1 MTCGLVS
8 YTLGW
13 MNVPLDLGHR
23 KGTSYGGNNHDFGL
37 GCVNHEIRWRWSR
50 GNFKWEVGGEKIGL
64 ELRRRAG
71 LESLACPAAML
82 EQL

>member
-50 GNFKWEVGGEKIGL
+50 GNFK
-64 ELRRRAG
+64 
-71 LESLACPAAML
+71 
-82 EQL
+82 

>member
-13 MNVPLDLGHR
+13 VNVPLDLGHR

-50 GNFKWEVGGEKIGL
+50 GNFK
-64 ELRRRAG
+64 
-71 LESLACPAAML
+71 
-82 EQL
+82 